1 MPPIE
6 DLLKEQG
13 QKSAKQ
19 YNNIKNWVRATW
31 IFMIVATAC
40 LTTAIVLLVQSNN
53 EQNRIIA
60 NQADSIEQLSNVL
73 DRRSPV
79 LEYMYCI
86 DSNQAMVNEAAAKR
100 DRAQT
105 AFVLESF
112 RIGNDPTAEE
122 LALVQKLEKE
132 YLDSEV
138 LQTELSRPNAAE
150 CPDAPS

>member
-1 MPPIE
+1 M
-6 DLLKEQG
+6 
-13 QKSAKQ
+13 
-19 YNNIKNWVRATW
+19 
-31 IFMIVATAC
+31 F
-40 LTTAIVLLVQSNN
+40 SNN
-53 EQNRIIA
+53 NQTRVINEQAETIT
-60 NQADSIEQLSNVL
+60 ELSESLEKTTRVL